1 MITSVSVA
9 SGDERAKDGETSPE
23 AVLASLEAL
32 KARPDLVEPAR
43 GIFRFAQYLLDEEE
57 NLTRTGNL
65 TGAAKEQLRTRSLE
79 LLGLDARAARE
90 EADGDQGTGG
100 GG

>member
-1 MITSVSVA
+1 MVASVPVA

-23 AVLASLEAL
+23 AVLASLEVL

-65 TGAAKEQLRTRSLE
+65 TGTAREQLRTRSLE
-79 LLGLDARAARE
+79 LLGLDVRAAS
-90 EADGDQGTGG
+90 ADGDEGAGG